1 MEKYKMRNKIMRNI
15 AYEDSILNMQNEIG
29 ILGKRVHDIEKFL
42 KSKPVIVENNCEKDL
57 VEANTNSTAYTP
69 NTKLYWNRES
79 GTILSK
85 AEWNKDELSQN
96 CQLEYVGTAEDNGY
110 EFIFE
115 SKTNEDDDIMLCFI
129 LHKMI
134 RRSRL

>member
-1 MEKYKMRNKIMRNI
+1 MRNI

-29 ILGKRVHDIEKFL
+29 ILGKRIHDIEKFL
-42 KSKPVIVENNCEKDL
+42 KSNPVIVENNCEKHL
-57 VEANTNSTAYTP
+57 VEANTNSAAYTP

-79 GTILSK
+79 GIILSK
-85 AEWNKDELSQN
+85 AEWNKDKLAQN